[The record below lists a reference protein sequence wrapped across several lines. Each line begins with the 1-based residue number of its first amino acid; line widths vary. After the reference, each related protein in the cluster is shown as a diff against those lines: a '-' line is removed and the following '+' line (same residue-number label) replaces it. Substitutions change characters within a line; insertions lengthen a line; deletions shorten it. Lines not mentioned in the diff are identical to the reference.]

1 MTKQTDTPAPV
12 ALATPAEPATSPATD
27 TVTVHLDEPLQR
39 GSGAITQVTLRKP
52 RAGSLRGLNLTDI
65 AQMNVTAL
73 QKLLPRI
80 SEPTLTEQDVADM
93 SPADLVACGVEVASF
108 LLQKADRAAY
118 QSA

>member
-1 MTKQTDTPAPV
+1 MSKQTDPTTTNAATAPAAQPN
-12 ALATPAEPATSPATD
+12 PD
-27 TVTVHLDEPLQR
+27 TVTVTLDEPIQR
-39 GSGAITQVTLRKP
+39 GSGSITQVTLRKP